1 MTTMWWGKRGIAP
14 GAALA
19 AVVFSMGGLGV
30 HSASAQEFEAGV
42 GAAFFGDLP
51 EPFQEQYCEATAAGL
66 RGSAAWRVVS
76 WLLLEGSAVVT
87 GEMGAQI
94 CATPGLA
101 PLPMDTPILE
111 VTTDPDLEGLDF
123 FATQAALVLEPLAGS
138 ALSPR
143 ARLGVGWIWQKQLF
157 QWDWGVGL
165 RYRFGS
171 FALVTDVDR
180 WNMTIPELNETV
192 IYRTGGGREVV
203 SSETIDRAHNP
214 WVLRVG
220 VEFAFPR

>member
-1 MTTMWWGKRGIAP
+1 MWWGKRVLAQ
-14 GAALA
+14 GAVLA
-19 AVVFSMGGLGV
+19 AVSLSMNGLVVG
-30 HSASAQEFEAGV
+30 SASAQEFEVGV

-51 EPFQEQYCEATAAGL
+51 EPFQEQYCETGAAGL
-66 RGSAAWRVVS
+66 GGSAAWRAVS

-87 GEMGAQI
+87 GEAGVQI
-94 CATPGLA
+94 CATPSLA

-123 FATQAALVLEPLAGS
+123 FSTQAALVLEPLAGS

-143 ARLGVGWIWQKQLF
+143 ARLGVGWIWPKQLF
-157 QWDWGVGL
+157 QWEWGVGL

-180 WNMTIPELNETV
+180 WNMTIPELTETV

-203 SSETIDRAHNP
+203 SSETIDRDYTP
-214 WVLRVG
+214 WVVRVG